1 MSLKF
6 VCLLQRSYVHKLVPK
21 SIIIFF
27 NNDLK
32 PLFAAVHS
40 FPMSN
45 DCAKICVKLFTD
57 LEKSA
62 RKLQA
67 TIYEKNG
74 RICIW
79 NRRFI

>member
-1 MSLKF
+1 MLLKF
-6 VCLLQRSYVHKLVPK
+6 VCLLQRFYVNKLFPK
-21 SIIIFF
+21 SIIIFL

-32 PLFAAVHS
+32 PLFAVVHS

-45 DCAKICVKLFTD
+45 CAKICVKLFTD

-62 RKLQA
+62 RKLQT
-67 TIYEKNG
+67 TIYEKND